1 MRSSLMSCLASVSM
15 VCPSRM
21 TVTWSATRLTSLSLC
36 EIRIEVMPC
45 RLNSSSRSS
54 SAWLS
59 FSRQAGRRL
68 VEDQQLDFLAQRLG
82 DLDQLLLADADIGD
96 QRLGVLVEAD
106 LLEQRAGARLVGVPV
121 DDAESGVLVA
131 EEDVLGD
138 RQHRHQRKLLVDDD
152 DAHVFAVVDAFEVA
166 LLAAI
171 DDLAVI
177 GAGRIDARQ
186 HLHQRRFAGAVLADH
201 GVDLAFLDAEI
212 DVRQRL
218 HAGERLGDVA
228 HLQNRRGHRD
238 TCSLG
243 GR

>member
-1 MRSSLMSCLASVSM
+1 M
-15 VCPSRM
+15 VRPSRM
-21 TVTWSATRLTSLSLC
+21 MVTWSATRLTSLSLC

-59 FSRQAGRRL
+59 FSDRL
-68 VEDQQLDFLAQRLG
+68 AVGSSRISSLHFLAQRLG

-96 QRLGVLVEAD
+96 QRLGVFLEAD

-121 DDAESGVLVA
+121 DDAEPGVLVA

-152 DAHVFAVVDAFEVA
+152 DAEMLAVVDAFEMA
-166 LLAAI
+166 ILAAI
-171 DDLAVI
+171 DDRAVI

-186 HLHQRRFAGAVLADH
+186 HLHQRRLAGAVLADH
-201 GVDLAFLDAEI
+201 GMDLALLDAEV
-212 DVRQRL
+212 DVRQRF
-218 HAGERLGDVA
+218 HARERLGDVA
-228 HLQNRRGHRD
+228 HLEDG
-238 TCSLG
+238 
-243 GR
+243 